1 MRKECT
7 IFVGENP
14 IEVGKLS
21 YEKKGQ
27 KSTSAFLYSDSWL
40 RNPDQFALSP
50 DLPLISG
57 YQFHSARTSDESPFF
72 ACFSDVEPDGWG
84 KMVIQRDFA
93 KQRKDVAGHHRAPTL
108 LDDFD
113 YLMWIS
119 DFSRIGAIRLKDSE
133 GIFQRR
139 ADHKRQIPPLIE
151 LPQLLRAS
159 KAIEENQ
166 ETLKDLEYLRG
177 VGTSL
182 GGLRPKCSIIDTDGS
197 LSIGKF
203 PSVGDTRSI
212 VHGEVLALHLAKRC
226 GIDAASSKVIDA
238 EGTPVAVIRRFDREG
253 PKRLMYLSANS
264 LLQAKSNQQYTYED
278 IASLIRTISPR
289 AKYDLGQLW
298 KRMIFNVLINNVD
311 DHLKNHGFLHTT
323 GDQWVLAPAFDLNPF
338 PDKMR
343 ALKTWISQKS
353 GEVAS
358 SDEALAI
365 SKSFEISKDEA
376 KAILSEMKAAISKWK
391 SLAQNLGMNARD
403 IDQYAPAFE
412 YQEP

>member
-1 MRKECT
+1 MKKECT
-7 IFVGENP
+7 VFVGENP
-14 IEVGKLS
+14 IELGKLS

-40 RNPDQFALSP
+40 RNLDQFALSP

-57 YQFHSARTSDESPFF
+57 YQFHSARTSDESAFF

-93 KQRKDVAGHHRAPTL
+93 KQRKDGVGKDRAAL

-119 DFSRIGAIRLKDSE
+119 DVNRIGAIRLRDSE

-182 GGLRPKCSIIDTDGS
+182 GGLRPKCSIIDADGN

-212 VHGEVLALHLAKRC
+212 VHGEVLALQLAKRC
-226 GIDAASSKVIDA
+226 GIDAASSQVIDSD
-238 EGTPVAVIRRFDREG
+238 GIPVALIKRFDRNG
-253 PKRLMYLSANS
+253 QKRLMYLSANS
-264 LLQAKSNQQYTYED
+264 LLQAKSHQQYSYED
-278 IASLIRTISPR
+278 IASLIRTISPK

-298 KRMIFNVLINNVD
+298 RRMIFNILINNVD

-323 GDQWVLAPAFDLNPF
+323 DDQWVLAPAFDLNPF

-343 ALKTWISQKS
+343 ALKTWISLQS
-353 GEVAS
+353 GEFAS
-358 SDEALAI
+358 LDEALTI
-365 SKSFEISKDEA
+365 SKSFELSNKEA
-376 KAILSEMKAAISKWK
+376 KVILSEMRSIVSTWK
-391 SLAQNLGMNARD
+391 PIAQNLGMNARD

>member
-93 KQRKDVAGHHRAPTL
+93 KQRKDVAGNHRAPTL

-182 GGLRPKCSIIDTDGS
+182 GGLRPKCSIIDIDGS

-238 EGTPVAVIRRFDREG
+238 EGTPVALIRRFDREG

-278 IASLIRTISPR
+278 IASLIRAVSPK

-298 KRMIFNVLINNVD
+298 KRMIFNILINNVD

-343 ALKTWISQKS
+343 ALKTWISQES

-358 SDEALAI
+358 SAEALAI

-376 KAILSEMKAAISKWK
+376 KAILSEMKAVISKWK

>member
-1 MRKECT
+1 VKKECT
-7 IFVGENP
+7 VFVGENP
-14 IEVGKLS
+14 IELGKLS

-40 RNPDQFALSP
+40 RNPDRFALSP

-57 YQFHSARTSDESPFF
+57 YQFHSASTSDESAFF

-93 KQRKDVAGHHRAPTL
+93 KQRKDGVGKDRAEL

-119 DFSRIGAIRLKDSE
+119 DVSRIGAIRLRDSE

-139 ADHKRQIPPLIE
+139 ADHKREIPPLIE

-182 GGLRPKCSIIDTDGS
+182 GGLRPKCSIIDADGN

-226 GIDAASSKVIDA
+226 GIDAASSQVIDSD
-238 EGTPVAVIRRFDREG
+238 GIPVALIKRFDRNS

-264 LLQAKSNQQYTYED
+264 LLQAKSHQQYTYED
-278 IASLIRTISPR
+278 IASLIRTISPK

-298 KRMIFNVLINNVD
+298 RRMIFNILINNVD
-311 DHLKNHGFLHTT
+311 DHLKNHGFLHTI

-343 ALKTWISQKS
+343 ALKTWISQQS
-353 GEVAS
+353 GDFAS
-358 SDEALAI
+358 LDEALAI
-365 SKSFEISKDEA
+365 SKSFELSNKEA
-376 KAILSEMKAAISKWK
+376 KVILSEMRPIVSTWK
-391 SLAQNLGMNARD
+391 SIAQNLGMNARD

>member
-1 MRKECT
+1 MKKECT
-7 IFVGENP
+7 VFVGENP
-14 IEVGKLS
+14 IELGKLS

-57 YQFHSARTSDESPFF
+57 YQFHSARTSDESTFF
-72 ACFSDVEPDGWG
+72 ACFSDIEPDGWG

-93 KQRKDVAGHHRAPTL
+93 KQRKDGVGNDRAAL

-119 DFSRIGAIRLKDSE
+119 DFSRIGAIRLRDSE
-133 GIFQRR
+133 GIFQWRF
-139 ADHKRQIPPLIE
+139 DLKRQIPPLIE

-166 ETLKDLEYLRG
+166 ETLNDLEYLRG

-182 GGLRPKCSIIDTDGS
+182 GGLRPKCSIIDADGN
-197 LSIGKF
+197 LAIGKF

-226 GIDAASSKVIDA
+226 GIDASSSQVIDSD
-238 EGTPVAVIRRFDREG
+238 GIPVALIKRFDRNG
-253 PKRLMYLSANS
+253 QKRLMYLSANS
-264 LLQAKSNQQYTYED
+264 LLQAKSHQQYSYED
-278 IASLIRTISPR
+278 IASLIRTISPK

-298 KRMIFNVLINNVD
+298 RRMVFNILINNVD

-323 GDQWVLAPAFDLNPF
+323 DDQWVLAPAFDLNPF

-343 ALKTWISQKS
+343 ALKTWISQQS
-353 GEVAS
+353 GEFAS
-358 SDEALAI
+358 LDEALAI
-365 SKSFEISKDEA
+365 SKSFELSNKEA
-376 KAILSEMKAAISKWK
+376 KVILSEMRSIVSTWK
-391 SLAQNLGMNARD
+391 SIAQNLGMNDRD
-403 IDQYAPAFE
+403 VDQYAPAFE

>member
-1 MRKECT
+1 VKKECT
-7 IFVGENP
+7 VFVGENP
-14 IEVGKLS
+14 IELGKLS

-57 YQFHSARTSDESPFF
+57 YQFHSARTSDESTFF
-72 ACFSDVEPDGWG
+72 ACFSDIEPDGWG

-93 KQRKDVAGHHRAPTL
+93 KQRKDGVGNDRAAL

-119 DFSRIGAIRLKDSE
+119 DFSRIGAIRLQDSE

-139 ADHKRQIPPLIE
+139 VDHKRQIPPLIE

-177 VGTSL
+177 AGTSL
-182 GGLRPKCSIIDTDGS
+182 GGLRPKCSIIDADGN

-212 VHGEVLALHLAKRC
+212 VHGEVLALHLANDC
-226 GIDAASSKVIDA
+226 GIDAACSQVINSD
-238 EGTPVAVIRRFDREG
+238 GVPVALIKRFDRDG

-264 LLQAKSNQQYTYED
+264 LLQAKSHQQYSYED
-278 IASLIRTISPR
+278 IASLIRTISPK

-298 KRMIFNVLINNVD
+298 RRMVFNILINNVD
-311 DHLKNHGFLHTT
+311 DHLKNHGFLHTI
-323 GDQWVLAPAFDLNPF
+323 GDQWVMAPAFDLNPF

-343 ALKTWISQKS
+343 ALKTWISQQS
-353 GEVAS
+353 GEFAS
-358 SDEALAI
+358 LDEALAI
-365 SKSFEISKDEA
+365 SKSFELSNKEA
-376 KAILSEMKAAISKWK
+376 KVILSEMRSIVSTWK
-391 SLAQNLGMNARD
+391 SIAQNLGMNARD
-403 IDQYAPAFE
+403 VDQYAPAFE
-412 YQEP
+412 YHEP

>member
-1 MRKECT
+1 MKKECT
-7 IFVGENP
+7 VFVGENP
-14 IEVGKLS
+14 IELGKLS

-57 YQFHSARTSDESPFF
+57 YQFHSARTSDESTFF
-72 ACFSDVEPDGWG
+72 ACFSDIEPDGWG

-93 KQRKDVAGHHRAPTL
+93 KQRKDGVGNDRTAL
-108 LDDFD
+108 LDNFD
-113 YLMWIS
+113 YLIWIS
-119 DFSRIGAIRLKDSE
+119 DFSRIGAIRLRDSE
-133 GIFQRR
+133 GIFQQR
-139 ADHKRQIPPLIE
+139 ADHKRQILPLIE

-159 KAIEENQ
+159 KAVEENQ
-166 ETLKDLEYLRG
+166 ETLNDLEYLRG

-182 GGLRPKCSIIDTDGS
+182 GGLRPKCSIIDADGN

-212 VHGEVLALHLAKRC
+212 VHGEVLALHLGKRC
-226 GIDAASSKVIDA
+226 GIDAASSQVIGSD
-238 EGTPVAVIRRFDREG
+238 GIPVALIKRFDRNG

-264 LLQAKSNQQYTYED
+264 LLQANSNQQYSYED
-278 IASLIRTISPR
+278 IASLIRTISPK

-298 KRMIFNVLINNVD
+298 RRMIFNILINNVD

-353 GEVAS
+353 GEFAS
-358 SDEALAI
+358 LDEALAI
-365 SKSFEISKDEA
+365 SKSFELSNKEA
-376 KAILSEMKAAISKWK
+376 KVILSEMRSIVSTWK
-391 SLAQNLGMNARD
+391 SIAQNLGMNARD
-403 IDQYAPAFE
+403 VDQYAPAFE

>member
-1 MRKECT
+1 
-7 IFVGENP
+7 
-14 IEVGKLS
+14 
-21 YEKKGQ
+21 
-27 KSTSAFLYSDSWL
+27 
-40 RNPDQFALSP
+40 
-50 DLPLISG
+50 
-57 YQFHSARTSDESPFF
+57 
-72 ACFSDVEPDGWG
+72 
-84 KMVIQRDFA
+84 MVIQRDFA
-93 KQRKDVAGHHRAPTL
+93 KQRKDVAGNHRAPTL

-139 ADHKRQIPPLIE
+139 ADHKRQIPLLIE

-238 EGTPVAVIRRFDREG
+238 EGTPVALIRRFDREG

-298 KRMIFNVLINNVD
+298 KRMIFNILINNAD
-311 DHLKNHGFLHTT
+311 DHLKNHGFLHTI
-323 GDQWVLAPAFDLNPF
+323 GDQWVQAPAFDLNPF

-343 ALKTWISQKS
+343 ALKTWISQES

-358 SDEALAI
+358 LDEAFAI

-376 KAILSEMKAAISKWK
+376 KAILSEMKAVISKWK
-391 SLAQNLGMNARD
+391 SLAQTLGMNARD
-403 IDQYAPAFE
+403 IEQYAPAFE

>member
-93 KQRKDVAGHHRAPTL
+93 KQRKDVAGNHRAPTL

-182 GGLRPKCSIIDTDGS
+182 GGLRPKCSIIDIDGS

-212 VHGEVLALHLAKRC
+212 VHGEILAQHLAKRC

-238 EGTPVAVIRRFDREG
+238 EGTPVALIRRFDREG

-278 IASLIRTISPR
+278 IASLIRTVSPK

-343 ALKTWISQKS
+343 ALKTWISQES

-358 SDEALAI
+358 SAEALAI

-376 KAILSEMKAAISKWK
+376 KAILSEMKAVISKWK

>member
-1 MRKECT
+1 MKKECT
-7 IFVGENP
+7 VFVGENP
-14 IEVGKLS
+14 IELGKLS

-57 YQFHSARTSDESPFF
+57 YQFHSARTSDESTFF
-72 ACFSDVEPDGWG
+72 ACFSDIEPDGWG

-93 KQRKDVAGHHRAPTL
+93 KQRKDGVGNDRTAL
-108 LDDFD
+108 LDNFD
-113 YLMWIS
+113 YLIWIS
-119 DFSRIGAIRLKDSE
+119 DFSRIGAIRLRDSE

-139 ADHKRQIPPLIE
+139 ADHKRQILPLIE

-159 KAIEENQ
+159 KAVEENQ
-166 ETLKDLEYLRG
+166 ETLNDLEYLRG

-182 GGLRPKCSIIDTDGS
+182 GGLRPKCSIIDADGN

-212 VHGEVLALHLAKRC
+212 VHGEVLALHLGKRC
-226 GIDAASSKVIDA
+226 GIDAASSQVIDSD
-238 EGTPVAVIRRFDREG
+238 GIPVALIKRFDRNG
-253 PKRLMYLSANS
+253 PKRLLYLSANS
-264 LLQAKSNQQYTYED
+264 LLQAKSHQQYSYED
-278 IASLIRTISPR
+278 IASLIRTISPK

-298 KRMIFNVLINNVD
+298 RRMVFNILINNVD

-343 ALKTWISQKS
+343 ALKTWISQQS
-353 GEVAS
+353 GEFAS
-358 SDEALAI
+358 LDEALAI
-365 SKSFEISKDEA
+365 SKSFELSNKEA
-376 KAILSEMKAAISKWK
+376 KVILSEMRSIVSTWK
-391 SLAQNLGMNARD
+391 SIAQNLGMNARD
-403 IDQYAPAFE
+403 VDQYAPAFE
-412 YQEP
+412 YHEP

>member
-1 MRKECT
+1 MKKECT
-7 IFVGENP
+7 VFVGENP

-57 YQFHSARTSDESPFF
+57 YQFHSARTSDESAFF

-93 KQRKDVAGHHRAPTL
+93 KQRKDGVGKDRAAL

-119 DFSRIGAIRLKDSE
+119 DVSRIGAIRLRDSE

-139 ADHKRQIPPLIE
+139 ADLKRQIPPLIE

-166 ETLKDLEYLRG
+166 ETLNDLEYLRG

-182 GGLRPKCSIIDTDGS
+182 GGLRPKCSIIDADGN
-197 LSIGKF
+197 LAIGKF

-226 GIDAASSKVIDA
+226 GIDAASSQVIDSD
-238 EGTPVAVIRRFDREG
+238 GIPVALIKRFDRNG

-264 LLQAKSNQQYTYED
+264 LLQAKSHQQYSYED
-278 IASLIRTISPR
+278 IASLIRTISPK

-298 KRMIFNVLINNVD
+298 RRMIFNILINNVD

-323 GDQWVLAPAFDLNPF
+323 DDQWVLAPAFDLNPF

-343 ALKTWISQKS
+343 ALKTWISLQS
-353 GEVAS
+353 GEFAS
-358 SDEALAI
+358 LDEALTI
-365 SKSFEISKDEA
+365 SKSFELSNKEA
-376 KAILSEMKAAISKWK
+376 KVILSEMRSIVSTWK
-391 SLAQNLGMNARD
+391 PIAQNLGMNARD

>member
-27 KSTSAFLYSDSWL
+27 KSTSAFLYSESWL

-93 KQRKDVAGHHRAPTL
+93 KQRKDVAGNHRTPTL

-289 AKYDLGQLW
+289 TKYDLGQLW

-343 ALKTWISQKS
+343 ALKTWISQES

-358 SDEALAI
+358 LDDALAI
-365 SKSFEISKDEA
+365 SKSFEIAKDEA
-376 KAILSEMKAAISKWK
+376 KGILSEMKAVISKWK

>member
-1 MRKECT
+1 VKKECT
-7 IFVGENP
+7 VFVGENP
-14 IEVGKLS
+14 IELGKLS

-40 RNPDQFALSP
+40 RNPNQFALSP

-57 YQFHSARTSDESPFF
+57 YQFHSARTSDESAFF

-93 KQRKDVAGHHRAPTL
+93 KQRKDGVGNDRAAHFN
-108 LDDFD
+108 DFD

-119 DFSRIGAIRLKDSE
+119 DFSRIGAIRLRDSE

-139 ADHKRQIPPLIE
+139 ADLKRQTPPLIE

-166 ETLKDLEYLRG
+166 ETLNDLEYLRG

-182 GGLRPKCSIIDTDGS
+182 GGLRPKCSIIDSDGS
-197 LSIGKF
+197 LAIGKF

-226 GIDAASSKVIDA
+226 GIDAASSQVIDSD
-238 EGTPVAVIRRFDREG
+238 GIPVALIKRFDRNG

-264 LLQAKSNQQYTYED
+264 LLQAKSHQQYSYED
-278 IASLIRTISPR
+278 IASLIRTISPK

-298 KRMIFNVLINNVD
+298 RRMIFNILINNVD

-323 GDQWVLAPAFDLNPF
+323 DDQWVLAPAFDLNPF

-343 ALKTWISQKS
+343 ALKTWISLQS
-353 GEVAS
+353 GEFAS
-358 SDEALAI
+358 LDEALTI
-365 SKSFEISKDEA
+365 SKSFELSKKEA
-376 KAILSEMKAAISKWK
+376 KVILSEMRSIVSTWK
-391 SLAQNLGMNARD
+391 PIAQNLGMNARD

>member
-1 MRKECT
+1 VKKECT
-7 IFVGENP
+7 VFVGENP
-14 IEVGKLS
+14 IELGKLS

-40 RNPDQFALSP
+40 RNPNQFALSP

-57 YQFHSARTSDESPFF
+57 YQFHSARTSDESAFF

-93 KQRKDVAGHHRAPTL
+93 KQRKDGVGNDRATHL
-108 LDDFD
+108 NDFD

-119 DFSRIGAIRLKDSE
+119 DFSRIGAIRLRDSE

-139 ADHKRQIPPLIE
+139 ADLKRQTPPLIE

-166 ETLKDLEYLRG
+166 ETLNDLEYLRG

-182 GGLRPKCSIIDTDGS
+182 GGLRPKCSIIDADGN
-197 LSIGKF
+197 LAIGKF

-226 GIDAASSKVIDA
+226 GIDAASSQVIDSD
-238 EGTPVAVIRRFDREG
+238 GIPVALIKRFDRNG

-264 LLQAKSNQQYTYED
+264 LLQAKSYQQYSYED
-278 IASLIRTISPR
+278 IASLIRTISPK

-298 KRMIFNVLINNVD
+298 RRMIFNILINNVD

-323 GDQWVLAPAFDLNPF
+323 DDQWVLAPAFDLNPF

-343 ALKTWISQKS
+343 ALKTWISPQS
-353 GEVAS
+353 GEFAS
-358 SDEALAI
+358 LDEALAI
-365 SKSFEISKDEA
+365 SKSFELPNKEA
-376 KAILSEMKAAISKWK
+376 KVILSEMRSIVSTWK
-391 SLAQNLGMNARD
+391 SIAQNLGTNAHD

>member
-1 MRKECT
+1 MKKECT
-7 IFVGENP
+7 VFVGENP
-14 IEVGKLS
+14 IELGKLS

-57 YQFHSARTSDESPFF
+57 YQFHSARTSDESTFF
-72 ACFSDVEPDGWG
+72 ACFSDIEPDGWG

-93 KQRKDVAGHHRAPTL
+93 KQRKDGVGNDRTAL
-108 LDDFD
+108 LDNFD
-113 YLMWIS
+113 YLIWIS
-119 DFSRIGAIRLKDSE
+119 DFSRIGAIRLRDSE

-139 ADHKRQIPPLIE
+139 ADHKRQILPLIE

-159 KAIEENQ
+159 KAVEENQ
-166 ETLKDLEYLRG
+166 ETLNDLEYLRG

-182 GGLRPKCSIIDTDGS
+182 GGLRPKCSIIDADGN

-212 VHGEVLALHLAKRC
+212 VHGEVLALHLGKRC
-226 GIDAASSKVIDA
+226 GIDAASSQVIDSD
-238 EGTPVAVIRRFDREG
+238 GIPVALIKRFDRNG

-264 LLQAKSNQQYTYED
+264 LLQANSNQQYSYED
-278 IASLIRTISPR
+278 IASLIRTISPK

-298 KRMIFNVLINNVD
+298 RRMIFNILINNVD

-353 GEVAS
+353 GEFAS
-358 SDEALAI
+358 LDEALAI
-365 SKSFEISKDEA
+365 SKSFELSNKEA
-376 KAILSEMKAAISKWK
+376 KVILSEMRSIVSTWK
-391 SLAQNLGMNARD
+391 FIAQNLGMHARD

>member
-1 MRKECT
+1 VKKECT
-7 IFVGENP
+7 VFVGENP
-14 IEVGKLS
+14 IELGKLS

-40 RNPDQFALSP
+40 RNPDRFALSP

-57 YQFHSARTSDESPFF
+57 YQFHSARTKDESAFF

-93 KQRKDVAGHHRAPTL
+93 KQRKDGIGKDRAAL

-119 DFSRIGAIRLKDSE
+119 DVSRIGAIRLRDSE

-182 GGLRPKCSIIDTDGS
+182 GGLRPKCSIIDADGN

-226 GIDAASSKVIDA
+226 GIDAASSQVIDSD
-238 EGTPVAVIRRFDREG
+238 GIPVALIKRFDRNG

-264 LLQAKSNQQYTYED
+264 LLQAKSHQQYSYED
-278 IASLIRTISPR
+278 IASLIRTISPK

-298 KRMIFNVLINNVD
+298 RRMIFNILINNVD

-323 GDQWVLAPAFDLNPF
+323 DDQWVLAPAFDLNPF

-343 ALKTWISQKS
+343 ALKTWISLQS
-353 GEVAS
+353 GEFAS
-358 SDEALAI
+358 LDEALTI
-365 SKSFEISKDEA
+365 SKSFELSKKEA
-376 KAILSEMKAAISKWK
+376 KVILSEMRSIVSTWK
-391 SLAQNLGMNARD
+391 PIAQNLGMNARD

>member
-1 MRKECT
+1 MKKECT
-7 IFVGENP
+7 VFVGENP
-14 IEVGKLS
+14 IELGKLS

-40 RNPDQFALSP
+40 RNPDRFALSP

-57 YQFHSARTSDESPFF
+57 YQFHSASTSDESAFF

-93 KQRKDVAGHHRAPTL
+93 KQRKDGVGKDRAAL

-119 DFSRIGAIRLKDSE
+119 NVSRIGAIRLRDSE

-139 ADHKRQIPPLIE
+139 ADHKRQIPPFIE

-182 GGLRPKCSIIDTDGS
+182 GGLRPKCSIIDADGN

-226 GIDAASSKVIDA
+226 GIDAASSQVIDFD
-238 EGTPVAVIRRFDREG
+238 GIPVALIKRFDRNG

-264 LLQAKSNQQYTYED
+264 LLQAKSHQQYSYED
-278 IASLIRTISPR
+278 IASLIRTISPK

-298 KRMIFNVLINNVD
+298 RRMIFNILINNVD

-323 GDQWVLAPAFDLNPF
+323 DDQWVLAPAFDLNPF

-343 ALKTWISQKS
+343 ALKTWISLQS
-353 GEVAS
+353 GEFAS
-358 SDEALAI
+358 LDEALTI
-365 SKSFEISKDEA
+365 SKSFELSKKEA
-376 KAILSEMKAAISKWK
+376 KVILSEMRSIVSTWK
-391 SLAQNLGMNARD
+391 PIAQNLGMNARD

>member
-1 MRKECT
+1 VKKKCT
-7 IFVGENP
+7 VFVGENP
-14 IEVGKLS
+14 IELGKLS
-21 YEKKGQ
+21 YEKRGQ

-57 YQFHSARTSDESPFF
+57 YQFHSARTSDEPTFF
-72 ACFSDVEPDGWG
+72 ACFSDIEPDGWG

-93 KQRKDVAGHHRAPTL
+93 KQRKDGVGNDRAAL

-119 DFSRIGAIRLKDSE
+119 DFSRIGAIRLQDSE

-139 ADHKRQIPPLIE
+139 VDHKKQIPPLIE

-177 VGTSL
+177 AGTSL
-182 GGLRPKCSIIDTDGS
+182 GGLRPKCSIIDADGN
-197 LSIGKF
+197 LLIGKF
-203 PSVGDTRSI
+203 PSLGDTRSI
-212 VHGEVLALHLAKRC
+212 VHGEVLALHLGKRC
-226 GIDAASSKVIDA
+226 GIDAASSQVINSD
-238 EGTPVAVIRRFDREG
+238 GLPVALIKRFDRDG
-253 PKRLMYLSANS
+253 PKRLLYLSANS
-264 LLQAKSNQQYTYED
+264 LLQAKSHQQYSYED
-278 IASLIRTISPR
+278 IASLIRTISPK

-298 KRMIFNVLINNVD
+298 RRMVFNILINNVD

-343 ALKTWISQKS
+343 ALKTWISQQS
-353 GEVAS
+353 GEFAS
-358 SDEALAI
+358 LDEALAI
-365 SKSFEISKDEA
+365 SKSFELSNKEA
-376 KAILSEMKAAISKWK
+376 KVILSEMRSIVSTWK
-391 SLAQNLGMNARD
+391 SIAQNLGMNARD
-403 IDQYAPAFE
+403 VDQYAPAFE
-412 YQEP
+412 YHEP

>member
-1 MRKECT
+1 MKKECT
-7 IFVGENP
+7 VFVGENP
-14 IEVGKLS
+14 IELGKLS

-57 YQFHSARTSDESPFF
+57 YQFHSARTSDESTFF
-72 ACFSDVEPDGWG
+72 ACFSDIEPDGWG

-93 KQRKDVAGHHRAPTL
+93 KQRKDGVSNDRTAL

-119 DFSRIGAIRLKDSE
+119 DFSRIGAIRLRDSE

-166 ETLKDLEYLRG
+166 ETLNDLEYLRG

-182 GGLRPKCSIIDTDGS
+182 GGLRPKCSIIDADGN

-212 VHGEVLALHLAKRC
+212 VHGEVLALHLGKRC
-226 GIDAASSKVIDA
+226 GIDAASSQVIDSD
-238 EGTPVAVIRRFDREG
+238 GIPVALIKRFDRNG

-264 LLQAKSNQQYTYED
+264 LLQANSNQQYSYED
-278 IASLIRTISPR
+278 IASLIRTISPK

-298 KRMIFNVLINNVD
+298 RRMIFNILINNVD

-353 GEVAS
+353 GEFAS
-358 SDEALAI
+358 LDEALAI
-365 SKSFEISKDEA
+365 SKSFELSNKEA
-376 KAILSEMKAAISKWK
+376 KVILSEMRAIVSTWK
-391 SLAQNLGMNARD
+391 SIAQNLGMHARD

>member
-1 MRKECT
+1 MKKECT
-7 IFVGENP
+7 VFVGENP
-14 IEVGKLS
+14 IELGKLS

-40 RNPDQFALSP
+40 RNPDRFALSP

-57 YQFHSARTSDESPFF
+57 YQFHSASTSDESAFF

-93 KQRKDVAGHHRAPTL
+93 KQRKDGVGKDRAEL

-119 DFSRIGAIRLKDSE
+119 DVSRIGAIRLRDSE

-139 ADHKRQIPPLIE
+139 ADHKREIPPLIE

-182 GGLRPKCSIIDTDGS
+182 GGLRPKCSIIDADGN

-226 GIDAASSKVIDA
+226 GIDAASSQVIDSD
-238 EGTPVAVIRRFDREG
+238 GIPVALIKRFDRNS

-264 LLQAKSNQQYTYED
+264 LLQAKSHQQYTYED
-278 IASLIRTISPR
+278 IASLIRTISPK

-298 KRMIFNVLINNVD
+298 RRMIFNILINNVD
-311 DHLKNHGFLHTT
+311 DHLKNHGFLHTI

-343 ALKTWISQKS
+343 ALKTWISQQS
-353 GEVAS
+353 GDFAS
-358 SDEALAI
+358 LDEALAI
-365 SKSFEISKDEA
+365 SKSFELSNKEA
-376 KAILSEMKAAISKWK
+376 KVILSEMRPIVSTWK
-391 SLAQNLGMNARD
+391 SIAQNLGMNARD

>member
-1 MRKECT
+1 MKKECT
-7 IFVGENP
+7 VFVGEHP
-14 IEVGKLS
+14 IELGKLS

-40 RNPDQFALSP
+40 RNSDQFALSP

-57 YQFHSARTSDESPFF
+57 YQFHSARTSDESAFF

-93 KQRKDVAGHHRAPTL
+93 KQRKDGVGNDRAAL

-119 DFSRIGAIRLKDSE
+119 DVSRIGAIRLRDAE

-182 GGLRPKCSIIDTDGS
+182 GGLRPKCSIIDADGN

-226 GIDAASSKVIDA
+226 GIDAASSQVIDSD
-238 EGTPVAVIRRFDREG
+238 GIPVALIKRFDRNG

-264 LLQAKSNQQYTYED
+264 LLQAKSHQQYTYED
-278 IASLIRTISPR
+278 IASLIRTISPK

-298 KRMIFNVLINNVD
+298 RRMIFNVLINNVD
-311 DHLKNHGFLHTT
+311 DHLKNHGFLHTI

-343 ALKTWISQKS
+343 ALKTWISQQS
-353 GEVAS
+353 GEFAS
-358 SDEALAI
+358 LDEALAI
-365 SKSFEISKDEA
+365 SKSFELSNKEA
-376 KAILSEMKAAISKWK
+376 KVILSEMRPIVSTWK
-391 SLAQNLGMNARD
+391 SIAQNLGMNARD

>member
-40 RNPDQFALSP
+40 RNQNQFALSP

-93 KQRKDVAGHHRAPTL
+93 KQRKDVAGNHRAPTL

-139 ADHKRQIPPLIE
+139 VDHKRQIPPLIE

-197 LSIGKF
+197 LSVGKF

-238 EGTPVAVIRRFDREG
+238 EGTPVALIRRFDRDG

-343 ALKTWISQKS
+343 ALKTWISQES
-353 GEVAS
+353 GEAAS

-376 KAILSEMKAAISKWK
+376 KAILSEMKAVIYKWK

>member
-1 MRKECT
+1 MKKECT
-7 IFVGENP
+7 VFVGENP
-14 IEVGKLS
+14 IELGKLS

-57 YQFHSARTSDESPFF
+57 YQFHSARTSDESTFF
-72 ACFSDVEPDGWG
+72 ACFSDIEPDGWG

-93 KQRKDVAGHHRAPTL
+93 KQRKDGVGNDRAAL

-119 DFSRIGAIRLKDSE
+119 DFSRIGAIRLRDSE

-139 ADHKRQIPPLIE
+139 ADHKRQILPLIE

-159 KAIEENQ
+159 KAVEENQ
-166 ETLKDLEYLRG
+166 ETLNDLEYLRG

-182 GGLRPKCSIIDTDGS
+182 GGLRPKCSIIDADGN

-212 VHGEVLALHLAKRC
+212 VHGEVLALHLGKRC
-226 GIDAASSKVIDA
+226 GIDAASSQVIDSD
-238 EGTPVAVIRRFDREG
+238 GIPVALIKRFDRNG

-264 LLQAKSNQQYTYED
+264 LLQANSNQQYSYED
-278 IASLIRTISPR
+278 IASLIRTISPK

-298 KRMIFNVLINNVD
+298 RRMIFNILINNVD

-353 GEVAS
+353 GEFAS
-358 SDEALAI
+358 LDEALAI
-365 SKSFEISKDEA
+365 SKSFELSNKEA
-376 KAILSEMKAAISKWK
+376 KVILSEMRSIVSTWK
-391 SLAQNLGMNARD
+391 SIAQNLGMNARD
-403 IDQYAPAFE
+403 VDQYAPAFA
-412 YQEP
+412 YHEP

>member
-1 MRKECT
+1 MKKECT
-7 IFVGENP
+7 VFVGENP
-14 IEVGKLS
+14 IELGKLS

-40 RNPDQFALSP
+40 RNPDRFALSP

-57 YQFHSARTSDESPFF
+57 YQFHSTRSSDESAFF

-93 KQRKDVAGHHRAPTL
+93 KQRKDDVGNDRAAL

-119 DFSRIGAIRLKDSE
+119 DVSRIGAIRLRDSE
-133 GIFQRR
+133 GSFQRR

-182 GGLRPKCSIIDTDGS
+182 GGLRPKCSIIDADGN

-226 GIDAASSKVIDA
+226 GIDAASSQVIDSD
-238 EGTPVAVIRRFDREG
+238 GIPVALIKRFDRNS

-264 LLQAKSNQQYTYED
+264 LLQAKSHQQYTYED
-278 IASLIRTISPR
+278 IASLIRTISPK

-298 KRMIFNVLINNVD
+298 RRMIFNILINNVD
-311 DHLKNHGFLHTT
+311 DHLKNHGFLHTI

-343 ALKTWISQKS
+343 ALKTWISQQS
-353 GEVAS
+353 GEFAS
-358 SDEALAI
+358 LDEALAI
-365 SKSFEISKDEA
+365 SKSFELSNKEA
-376 KAILSEMKAAISKWK
+376 KVILSEMRPIVSTWK
-391 SLAQNLGMNARD
+391 SIAQNLGMNARD

>member
-1 MRKECT
+1 MKKECT
-7 IFVGENP
+7 VFVGENP
-14 IEVGKLS
+14 IEFGKLS
-21 YEKKGQ
+21 FEKKGQ

-57 YQFHSARTSDESPFF
+57 YQFHSARTSDESTFF
-72 ACFSDVEPDGWG
+72 ACFSDIEPDGWG

-93 KQRKDVAGHHRAPTL
+93 KQRKDGVGNDRAAL

-119 DFSRIGAIRLKDSE
+119 DFSRIGAIRLQDSE

-139 ADHKRQIPPLIE
+139 VDHKRQIPPLIE

-177 VGTSL
+177 AGTSL
-182 GGLRPKCSIIDTDGS
+182 GGLRPKCSIIDADGN

-212 VHGEVLALHLAKRC
+212 VHGEVLALHLGKRC
-226 GIDAASSKVIDA
+226 GIDAASSQVIDSD
-238 EGTPVAVIRRFDREG
+238 GIPVALIKRFDRNG

-264 LLQAKSNQQYTYED
+264 LLQANSNQQYSYED
-278 IASLIRTISPR
+278 IASLIRTISPK

-298 KRMIFNVLINNVD
+298 RRMIFNILINNVD

-353 GEVAS
+353 GEFAS
-358 SDEALAI
+358 LDEALAI
-365 SKSFEISKDEA
+365 SKSFELSNKEA
-376 KAILSEMKAAISKWK
+376 KVILSEMRSIVSTWK
-391 SLAQNLGMNARD
+391 SIAQNLGMNARD
-403 IDQYAPAFE
+403 VDQYAPAFE
-412 YQEP
+412 YHEP

>member
-1 MRKECT
+1 VKKECT
-7 IFVGENP
+7 VFVGENP
-14 IEVGKLS
+14 IELGKLS

-40 RNPDQFALSP
+40 RNLDQFALSP

-57 YQFHSARTSDESPFF
+57 YQFHSARTSDESAFF

-93 KQRKDVAGHHRAPTL
+93 KQRKDGVGNDRAAL

-119 DFSRIGAIRLKDSE
+119 DVSRIGAIRLRDSE

-182 GGLRPKCSIIDTDGS
+182 GGLRPKCSIIDAHGN

-226 GIDAASSKVIDA
+226 GIDAASSQVIDSD
-238 EGTPVAVIRRFDREG
+238 GIPVALIKRFDRNS

-264 LLQAKSNQQYTYED
+264 LLQAKSHQQYTYED
-278 IASLIRTISPR
+278 IASLIRTISPK

-298 KRMIFNVLINNVD
+298 RRMIFNILINNVD

-323 GDQWVLAPAFDLNPF
+323 DDQWVLAPAFDLNPF

-343 ALKTWISQKS
+343 ALKTWISLQS
-353 GEVAS
+353 GEFAS
-358 SDEALAI
+358 LDEALTI
-365 SKSFEISKDEA
+365 SKSFELSKKEA
-376 KAILSEMKAAISKWK
+376 KVILSEMRSIVSTWK
-391 SLAQNLGMNARD
+391 PIAQNLGMNARD

>member
-1 MRKECT
+1 MKKECT
-7 IFVGENP
+7 VFVGENP
-14 IEVGKLS
+14 IELGKLS

-57 YQFHSARTSDESPFF
+57 YQFHSARTSDESTFF
-72 ACFSDVEPDGWG
+72 ACFSDIEPDGWG

-93 KQRKDVAGHHRAPTL
+93 KQRKDGVGNDRTAL
-108 LDDFD
+108 LDNFD
-113 YLMWIS
+113 YLIWIS
-119 DFSRIGAIRLKDSE
+119 DFSRIGAIRFRDSE
-133 GIFQRR
+133 GIFQRQ
-139 ADHKRQIPPLIE
+139 ADHKRQILPLIE

-159 KAIEENQ
+159 KAVEENQ
-166 ETLKDLEYLRG
+166 ETLNDLEYLRG

-182 GGLRPKCSIIDTDGS
+182 GGLRPKCSIIDADGN

-212 VHGEVLALHLAKRC
+212 VHGEVLALHLGKRC
-226 GIDAASSKVIDA
+226 GIDAASSQVIDSD
-238 EGTPVAVIRRFDREG
+238 GIPVALIKRFDRNG

-264 LLQAKSNQQYTYED
+264 LLQANSNQQYSYED
-278 IASLIRTISPR
+278 IASLIRTISPK

-298 KRMIFNVLINNVD
+298 RRMIFNILINNVD

-353 GEVAS
+353 GEFAS
-358 SDEALAI
+358 LDEALAI
-365 SKSFEISKDEA
+365 SKSFELSNKEA
-376 KAILSEMKAAISKWK
+376 KVILSEMRSIVSTWK
-391 SLAQNLGMNARD
+391 PIAQNLGMHARD

>member
-7 IFVGENP
+7 IFVGESP

-57 YQFHSARTSDESPFF
+57 YQFHSARTSDESTFF
-72 ACFSDVEPDGWG
+72 ACFSDIEPDGWG

-93 KQRKDVAGHHRAPTL
+93 KQRKDDASKLRAAGL

-113 YLMWIS
+113 HLMWIS

-139 ADHKRQIPPLIE
+139 ADHKRQIPLLIE

-177 VGTSL
+177 IGTSL
-182 GGLRPKCSIIDTDGS
+182 GGLRPKCSVIDADGN

-226 GIDAASSKVIDA
+226 GIDSAGSQVVDSDGI
-238 EGTPVAVIRRFDREG
+238 PVALIKRFDRDG

-298 KRMIFNVLINNVD
+298 RRMIFNILINNVD

-323 GDQWVLAPAFDLNPF
+323 GNQWVLAPAFDLNPF

-343 ALKTWISQKS
+343 ALKTWISQES
-353 GEVAS
+353 GEIAS
-358 SDEALAI
+358 LDEGLAI
-365 SKSFEISKDEA
+365 SKSFELKNAEA
-376 KAILSEMKAAISKWK
+376 KAILSEMRLVISKWK

-403 IDQYAPAFE
+403 VDQHAPAFE

>member
-1 MRKECT
+1 MKKECT
-7 IFVGENP
+7 VFVGENP
-14 IEVGKLS
+14 IELGKLS

-57 YQFHSARTSDESPFF
+57 YQFHSARTSDESTFF
-72 ACFSDVEPDGWG
+72 ACFSDIEPDGWG

-93 KQRKDVAGHHRAPTL
+93 KQRKDGVGNDRTAL
-108 LDDFD
+108 LDNFD
-113 YLMWIS
+113 YLIWIS
-119 DFSRIGAIRLKDSE
+119 DFSRIGAIRLRDSE

-139 ADHKRQIPPLIE
+139 ADHKRQILPLIE

-159 KAIEENQ
+159 KAVEENQ
-166 ETLKDLEYLRG
+166 ETLNDLEYLRG

-182 GGLRPKCSIIDTDGS
+182 GGLRPKCSIIDADGN

-212 VHGEVLALHLAKRC
+212 VHGEVLALHLGKRC
-226 GIDAASSKVIDA
+226 GIDAASSQVIDSD
-238 EGTPVAVIRRFDREG
+238 GIPVALIKRFDRNG

-264 LLQAKSNQQYTYED
+264 LLQANSNQQYSYED
-278 IASLIRTISPR
+278 IASLIRTISPK

-298 KRMIFNVLINNVD
+298 RRMIFNILINNVD

-353 GEVAS
+353 GEFAS
-358 SDEALAI
+358 LDEALAI
-365 SKSFEISKDEA
+365 SKSFELSNKEA
-376 KAILSEMKAAISKWK
+376 KVILSEMRSIVSTWK
-391 SLAQNLGMNARD
+391 SIAQNLGMNARD
-403 IDQYAPAFE
+403 VDQYAPAFE
-412 YQEP
+412 YHEP

>member
-93 KQRKDVAGHHRAPTL
+93 KQRKDVAGNHRAPTL

-182 GGLRPKCSIIDTDGS
+182 GGLRPKCSIIDIDGS

-238 EGTPVAVIRRFDREG
+238 EGTPVALIRRFDREG

-278 IASLIRTISPR
+278 IASLIRTVSPK

-343 ALKTWISQKS
+343 ALKTWISQES

-358 SDEALAI
+358 SAEALAI

-376 KAILSEMKAAISKWK
+376 KAILSEMKAVISKWK

>member
-1 MRKECT
+1 M
-7 IFVGENP
+7 
-14 IEVGKLS
+14 EVGKLS

-40 RNPDQFALSP
+40 RNRDQFALSP

-93 KQRKDVAGHHRAPTL
+93 KQRKDVAGNHRAPTL

-159 KAIEENQ
+159 KAIEQNQ

-238 EGTPVAVIRRFDREG
+238 EGTPVALIRRFDREG

-298 KRMIFNVLINNVD
+298 KRMIFNILINNVD
-311 DHLKNHGFLHTT
+311 DHLKNHGFLHTI

-343 ALKTWISQKS
+343 ALKTWISQES

-358 SDEALAI
+358 LDEAFAI

-376 KAILSEMKAAISKWK
+376 KAILSEMKAVISKWK
-391 SLAQNLGMNARD
+391 SLAQTLGMNARD
-403 IDQYAPAFE
+403 IEQYAPAFE

>member
-1 MRKECT
+1 VKKECT
-7 IFVGENP
+7 VFVGENP
-14 IEVGKLS
+14 IELGKLS

-40 RNPDQFALSP
+40 RNPDRFALSP

-57 YQFHSARTSDESPFF
+57 YQFHSTRSSDESAFF

-93 KQRKDVAGHHRAPTL
+93 KQRKDDVGNDRAAL

-119 DFSRIGAIRLKDSE
+119 DVSRIGAIRLRDSE

-182 GGLRPKCSIIDTDGS
+182 GGLRPKCSIIDADGN

-226 GIDAASSKVIDA
+226 GIDAASSQVIDSDSI
-238 EGTPVAVIRRFDREG
+238 PVALIKRFDRNS

-264 LLQAKSNQQYTYED
+264 LLQAKSHQQYTYED
-278 IASLIRTISPR
+278 IASLIRTISPK

-298 KRMIFNVLINNVD
+298 RRMIFNILINNVD
-311 DHLKNHGFLHTT
+311 DHLKNHGFLHTI

-343 ALKTWISQKS
+343 ALKTWISQQS
-353 GEVAS
+353 GEFAS
-358 SDEALAI
+358 LDEALAI
-365 SKSFEISKDEA
+365 SKSFELSNKEA
-376 KAILSEMKAAISKWK
+376 KVILSEMRPIVSTWK
-391 SLAQNLGMNARD
+391 SIAQNLGMNARD

>member
-1 MRKECT
+1 MKKECT
-7 IFVGENP
+7 VFVGENP
-14 IEVGKLS
+14 IELGKLS

-57 YQFHSARTSDESPFF
+57 YQFHSARTSDESTFF
-72 ACFSDVEPDGWG
+72 ACFSDIEPDGWG

-93 KQRKDVAGHHRAPTL
+93 KQRKDGVGNDRTAL
-108 LDDFD
+108 LDNFD
-113 YLMWIS
+113 YLIWIS
-119 DFSRIGAIRLKDSE
+119 DFSRIGAIRLRDSE

-139 ADHKRQIPPLIE
+139 ADHKRQILPLIE

-159 KAIEENQ
+159 KAVEENQ
-166 ETLKDLEYLRG
+166 ETLNDLEYLRG

-182 GGLRPKCSIIDTDGS
+182 GGLRPKCSIIDADGN

-226 GIDAASSKVIDA
+226 GIDAASSQVIDSD
-238 EGTPVAVIRRFDREG
+238 GIPVALIKRFDRNG

-264 LLQAKSNQQYTYED
+264 LLQANSNQQYSYED
-278 IASLIRTISPR
+278 IASLIRTISPK

-298 KRMIFNVLINNVD
+298 RRMIFNILINNVD

-353 GEVAS
+353 GEFAS
-358 SDEALAI
+358 LDEALAI
-365 SKSFEISKDEA
+365 SKSFELSNKEA
-376 KAILSEMKAAISKWK
+376 KVILSEMRSIVSTWK
-391 SLAQNLGMNARD
+391 SIAQNLGMHARD

>member
-93 KQRKDVAGHHRAPTL
+93 KQRKGVAGNHRTPTL

-226 GIDAASSKVIDA
+226 GIDVASSKVIDA
-238 EGTPVAVIRRFDREG
+238 EGTPVALIKRFDREG

-365 SKSFEISKDEA
+365 SKSFEISKGEA
-376 KAILSEMKAAISKWK
+376 KAILSEMKAVISKWK
-391 SLAQNLGMNARD
+391 SLAQTLGMNARD
-403 IDQYAPAFE
+403 IEQYAPALE

>member
-93 KQRKDVAGHHRAPTL
+93 KQRKDVAGNHRTPTL

-289 AKYDLGQLW
+289 TKYDLGQLW

-343 ALKTWISQKS
+343 ALKTWISQES

-358 SDEALAI
+358 LDDALAI
-365 SKSFEISKDEA
+365 SKSFEIAKDEA
-376 KAILSEMKAAISKWK
+376 KGILSEMKAAISKWK